1 MDFPGVPV
9 DFYGSSIDFQ
19 GNLIDSLGSLINGA
33 GFFPLVIIYTISYLP
48 RLMSILQLFF
58 PWDSGRKKKKPRPKF
73 DLEPKSEKKNFFR
86 IKDFYGHVFFF
97 QTKFRSKKKTI

>member
-19 GNLIDSLGSLINGA
+19 GNLIDSLGSLINGG
-33 GFFPLVIIYTISYLP
+33 GFFPLVIIYTISHLP

-58 PWDSGRKKKKPRPKF
+58 PRDSGRKKKSRPKF
-73 DLEPKSEKKNFFR
+73 DLEPISEKK
-86 IKDFYGHVFFF
+86 
-97 QTKFRSKKKTI
+97 KKIF

>member
-33 GFFPLVIIYTISYLP
+33 GFFPLVIIYTISHLP

-58 PWDSGRKKKKPRPKF
+58 PWDSGR
-73 DLEPKSEKKNFFR
+73 EKKNR
-86 IKDFYGHVFFF
+86 DPNLILNPY
-97 QTKFRSKKKTI
+97 QKKKLF

>member
-58 PWDSGRKKKKPRPKF
+58 PWDSGRKKKKTANQIY
-73 DLEPKSEKKNFFR
+73 LEPK
-86 IKDFYGHVFFF
+86 
-97 QTKFRSKKKTI
+97 QKKKFN